1 MLLTMPD
8 GVIISANQSACR
20 LFGMTEVEMLCAGRA
35 GIVVSDEKLECA
47 IRERNLKGKVKAE
60 FTFRRKDGTIFVG
73 EGTSSLFT
81 DAEGITRT
89 SMTIQDITERKRIEA
104 ALIESEARYR
114 SLFEDN
120 HAPMLLIDPSTGEI
134 VDGNRVACEYYGY
147 RHEQLVRLTVSDLN
161 TLSPEQIREDMER
174 SVRGERRH
182 FDFRH
187 RMANGDV
194 CDVEVYSG
202 PIPVHG
208 RPLLYSIVHDVTERK
223 RIEREFAKRTN
234 ELARSNSELQQFA
247 YVASHDLQEPLRMVI
262 SYLTLLE
269 KRYRDQL
276 DPDAREFIHYAVD
289 GGKRMKY
296 LIDDLLAFSRVDIGG
311 KEFVPV
317 DMNTLVAKTIHL
329 LKIPI
334 EEGDAKVGADPLPTI
349 EADESQM
356 VQVMQN
362 LVANAIKFHGA
373 SPPEVRISATV
384 GAGEWIFAVQD
395 NGIGLNLQYSDKIF
409 QMFQRLHNRDQYPG
423 TGVGLAIVKKIVERH
438 GGRIWVESE
447 LGKGATFFFSIPR
460 SSIS

>member
-1 MLLTMPD
+1 
-8 GVIISANQSACR
+8 
-20 LFGMTEVEMLCAGRA
+20 
-35 GIVVSDEKLECA
+35 
-47 IRERNLKGKVKAE
+47 
-60 FTFRRKDGTIFVG
+60 
-73 EGTSSLFT
+73 
-81 DAEGITRT
+81 
-89 SMTIQDITERKRIEA
+89 
-104 ALIESEARYR
+104 
-114 SLFEDN
+114 
-120 HAPMLLIDPSTGEI
+120 
-134 VDGNRVACEYYGY
+134 
-147 RHEQLVRLTVSDLN
+147 
-161 TLSPEQIREDMER
+161 
-174 SVRGERRH
+174 
-182 FDFRH
+182 
-187 RMANGDV
+187 
-194 CDVEVYSG
+194 
-202 PIPVHG
+202 
-208 RPLLYSIVHDVTERK
+208 LLYSIVHDVTERK

-296 LIDDLLAFSRVDIGG
+296 LIDDLLAFSRVDTGG

-317 DMNTLVAKTIHL
+317 DMNALVAKTIHL

-334 EEGDAKVGADPLPTI
+334 EEGDAKVVADPLPTI